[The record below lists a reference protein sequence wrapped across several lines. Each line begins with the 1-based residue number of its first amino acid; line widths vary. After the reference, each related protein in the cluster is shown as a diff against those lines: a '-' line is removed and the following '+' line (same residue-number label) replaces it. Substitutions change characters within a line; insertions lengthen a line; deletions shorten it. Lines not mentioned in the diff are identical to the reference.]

1 MTENGDKKITL
12 LADGEEVE
20 FYVLEE
26 TRINGMNYLLVTDS
40 EEDEDGECYLLKDT
54 SKDEEEEALYEFV
67 EDDAE
72 IDYLF
77 RIFSEL
83 LGDED
88 VELQK

>member
-1 MTENGDKKITL
+1 MTENGDKKIRL

-26 TRINGMNYLLVTDS
+26 TRINGMDYLLVTDS